1 MSRLCELSGVG
12 VMSGNKV
19 SHSQRKTKRK
29 FLPNLRRVSLT
40 SEVLKQQYKFR
51 ITARALRSVEVH
63 GGLDGYLLHTNDSV
77 LSSDALSI
85 KKSIKNLLAQN

>member
-51 ITARALRSVEVH
+51 ITARALRSVEIH
-63 GGLDGYLLHTNDSV
+63 GGLDGYLLRTNDSV

-85 KKSIKNLLAQN
+85 KKSIKSLLAQN